1 MANLTDKIKSTW
13 YKCIETLGQSAA
25 NMADNAKQ
33 KLHEINMEARRKE
46 VVSDLPNRLLQLWK
60 DGVEL
65 PEELNDVLAELN
77 GLEEELAAFRAAR
90 LAKKTKPAITDGSDA
105 EPAAE
110 DIADAAAEEETAE
123 EVAEELQ
130 NETDTE
136 ETSAEA
142 TEEAVTIVFDEEDAA
157 PEADVPAQE
166 EASAQEEETSNGNP
180 VAFDF

>member
-33 KLHEINMEARRKE
+33 KLNEINMEARRKE
-46 VVSDLPNRLLQLWK
+46 VVSDLPNRLLQMWK

-65 PEELNDVLAELN
+65 PEELSDVLAELN

-90 LAKKTKPAITDGSDA
+90 LAKKMKPAITDGSDA
-105 EPAAE
+105 EPVAAE
-110 DIADAAAEEETAE
+110 AAEEAQDETE
-123 EVAEELQ
+123 S
-130 NETDTE
+130 E

-142 TEEAVTIVFDEEDAA
+142 TEETVTIVFDEEEAA
-157 PEADVPAQE
+157 PEAEVPAQE
-166 EASAQEEETSNGNP
+166 ETTSEDGEKSNDNP

>member
-33 KLHEINMEARRKE
+33 KLNEINMEARRKE
-46 VVSDLPNRLLQLWK
+46 VVSDLPNRLLQMWK

-65 PEELNDVLAELN
+65 PEELNDVLTELN

-105 EPAAE
+105 EPVAA
-110 DIADAAAEEETAE
+110 ETAE
-123 EVAEELQ
+123 QTAEEAQ
-130 NETDTE
+130 DETDTE
-136 ETSAEA
+136 EVSAEA
-142 TEEAVTIVFDEEDAA
+142 TEEAVTIVFDEEESA
-157 PEADVPAQE
+157 PEADVPAG
-166 EASAQEEETSNGNP
+166 EASSAEEEKDPEEGEKSNDNP